1 MRAKQLATAST
12 KSTPNLTA
20 MISTRKNPNFGN
32 WTQVFSFGRLVDEVT
47 GNAKALR
54 LAKELGKKHKQT
66 HISHLGKLVKVR

>member
-12 KSTPNLTA
+12 KSTPNPTA

-66 HISHLGKLVKVR
+66 HIIHLGKSVKVS